1 MEDVSL
7 IIFSIKKPA
16 DQKVLI
22 KSRGPTSLGYFLDF
36 TVRKA
41 MVPGQRNG
49 PLVCILKRL
58 CETSVSH
65 ASPCR
70 HVSRGPAG
78 PHRRATRGPGDPV
91 SEVSRKH

>member
-1 MEDVSL
+1 MVDVSL
-7 IIFSIKKPA
+7 IIFSIKKPT

-22 KSRGPTSLGYFLDF
+22 KSRGPTSLEYFLDF

-58 CETSVSH
+58 C
-65 ASPCR
+65 
-70 HVSRGPAG
+70 
-78 PHRRATRGPGDPV
+78 
-91 SEVSRKH
+91 